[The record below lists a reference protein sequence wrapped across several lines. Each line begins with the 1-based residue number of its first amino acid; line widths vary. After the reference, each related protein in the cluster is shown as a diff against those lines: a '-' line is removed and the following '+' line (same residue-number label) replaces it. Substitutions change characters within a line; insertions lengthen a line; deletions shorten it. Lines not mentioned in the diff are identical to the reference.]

1 MNTEGT
7 TTYSI
12 SKHAEERYASRVM
25 GKEDTHSINC
35 FIVENKEKIKTDLN
49 KMITYGTLIYSGKRS
64 QKDGKGNVIDVYL
77 NGTWVVLVDNQS
89 LSVITVYRI
98 DFGLDDDFNNLYI
111 TGMIEKLNEAKENL
125 ISVQMQV
132 DIESK
137 MYNELI
143 EDSQA
148 QINEYKVMIKNL
160 ENLCDGY
167 KTIVSNNTVKIAQA
181 NREVADIVNK
191 MIGKREF

>member
-1 MNTEGT
+1 MDTES
-7 TTYSI
+7 TTYNI
-12 SKHAEERYASRVM
+12 SKHAEERYSSRVM
-25 GKEDTHSINC
+25 GKEDIHSINC
-35 FIVENKEKIKTDLN
+35 FIAENKEKIKTDLN

-64 QKDGKGNVIDVYL
+64 QKDRKGNVIDVYL
-77 NGTWVVLVDNQS
+77 KDTWCVLVDS
-89 LSVITVYRI
+89 KSEVIVTVYRI

-148 QINEYKVMIKNL
+148 QINEYKAMIKNL